1 MKLLIFITGAL
12 FASLSTLGIL
22 FRVMHYPAANALLI
36 FGLAGISLFFIP
48 SYVIYKYRMG

>member
-12 FASLSTLGIL
+12 FSSLSTLGIL